1 MKGCAVVKKKSSC
14 QCRICRRCGFDPW
27 VGNIS
32 WKKKWQPI
40 PYSYLENSM
49 DRVHRVAKTWMW
61 LSNWAGEGNGT
72 PLQYSCLENPVDRGA
87 WWAAVHGVAQSRTWL
102 KQLSMH
108 ACMHEWLSKHIM
120 KVLSV
125 WGNKNIHKIWV
136 IISLYVVMCEEDS
149 LRDKFMFKVKNVEGK
164 NDSVSDVLY
173 FSLLFF

>member
-61 LSNWAGEGNGT
+61 LSNWAGEGNGN

-87 WWAAVHGVAQSRTWL
+87 WWAALHSATQSQTRL
-102 KQLSMH
+102 KGFSIH
-108 ACMHEWLSKHIM
+108 ACIGEGNGNPLQSSCPENPRDGGAWQLPSRRSHKVGHNRSDLAAAAAGLS
-120 KVLSV
+120 
-125 WGNKNIHKIWV
+125 
-136 IISLYVVMCEEDS
+136 
-149 LRDKFMFKVKNVEGK
+149 
-164 NDSVSDVLY
+164 
-173 FSLLFF
+173 